1 MHMTC
6 TRTCT
11 CTCTCTCTRAHTR
24 TRAHVHT
31 RTRAH
36 AHMPCVS
43 TPQAAACDCARPFVS
58 LDAPR
63 FSLVRVPPLGSTP
76 LAAPPWQHP
85 SPAPER
91 YRALPCLLRARWSA
105 LAGSALPRRGLEE
118 AGPLSAPP
126 LHFSLHDGL
135 AAYDPSGGAR
145 TTGCS
150 RGQTGS
156 SPCETLTRCASTRLP
171 TAFSAESTSLSTATL
186 NVLVIS
192 IGLPEGARTVQGGYC

>member
-1 MHMTC
+1 
-6 TRTCT
+6 
-11 CTCTCTCTRAHTR
+11 
-24 TRAHVHT
+24 
-31 RTRAH
+31 
-36 AHMPCVS
+36 MPCVS

-91 YRALPCLLRARWSA
+91 YRALPCLLRARWAA

-156 SPCETLTRCASTRLP
+156 SPCATLTRCASTRLP
-171 TAFSAESTSLSTATL
+171 TACSAEHFMTVRKAVNCNTMHRLASGVSPLLSAKNYNPEKPPRALSLR
-186 NVLVIS
+186 
-192 IGLPEGARTVQGGYC
+192 GLMPYPHGRKPSRGARSAAAVD

>member
-1 MHMTC
+1 MH
-6 TRTCT
+6 
-11 CTCTCTCTRAHTR
+11 

-36 AHMPCVS
+36 ARTRTCHVYPRRRRPPATARARSSRS
-43 TPQAAACDCARPFVS
+43 TR
-58 LDAPR
+58 R
-63 FSLVRVPPLGSTP
+63 GSALSECPP

-91 YRALPCLLRARWSA
+91 YRALPCLLRARWAA

-156 SPCETLTRCASTRLP
+156 SPCATLTRCASTRLP